1 MNLISKWLT
10 PKTGEGDGRKEY
22 KKQPARYIKK
32 NSIHVQFVKHEL
44 TNEEDVETYIE
55 ALKEAYLER
64 IHQNLK
70 ITL

>member
-1 MNLISKWLT
+1 MNLMSIWLA
-10 PKTGEGDGRKEY
+10 PK
-22 KKQPARYIKK
+22 PASGKAQEPPTKYIKK

-44 TNEEDVETYIE
+44 TSAEDVEDYIE

-64 IHQNLK
+64 IKQNLK